1 VKLGDFP
8 IVEALVAT
16 RNHLIELR
24 DHGGIDITISG
35 QLQLPD
41 FVEVVAPAIRLEL
54 GRRIADIEVQLGC
67 YGVDID
73 SAHSATTLQ
82 LR

>member
-1 VKLGDFP
+1 MKLGDFP
-8 IVEALVAT
+8 IVEALVAA

-54 GRRIADIEVQLGC
+54 GRRIAEIDTQLAC

-73 SAHSATTLQ
+73 SAHAATAIQ
-82 LR
+82 FS